1 MAVGASYLASV
12 MKAAGLTA
20 SFYNDEVTDLI
31 EQARADMAR
40 SGIVS
45 YLVVDESDYLV
56 KGAIKT
62 FVKAEKAES
71 SEESER
77 LFESYRLQVESMSKS
92 SFYRGDINAV

>member
-12 MKAAGLTA
+12 MKSAGLTA
-20 SFYNDEVTDLI
+20 SYYEDEVTDLI
-31 EQARADMAR
+31 EQARADMSR

-45 YLVVDESDYLV
+45 YLVVNETDQLV

-77 LFESYRLQVESMSKS
+77 LYESYRLQVESMCKS
-92 SFYRGDINAV
+92 NYYRGVCE

>member
-12 MKAAGLTA
+12 MKSAGLTA
-20 SFYNDEVTDLI
+20 SYYEDEVTDLI
-31 EQARADMAR
+31 EQARADMSR

-45 YLVVDESDYLV
+45 YLVVNETDQLV

-71 SEESER
+71 SEESEKA
-77 LFESYRLQVESMSKS
+77 L
-92 SFYRGDINAV
+92 

>member
-12 MKAAGLTA
+12 MKSAGLTA
-20 SFYNDEVTDLI
+20 SYYEDEVTDLI
-31 EQARADMAR
+31 EQARADMSR

-45 YLVVDESDYLV
+45 YLVFDESDHLV

-77 LFESYRLQVESMSKS
+77 LSESYRLQVESMCKS
-92 SFYRGDINAV
+92 SYYRGVCE